1 MYMDSDLNL
10 DFKNDFVLIT
20 DNQGNLTCGGFTI
33 NNDLLSFSL
42 DQSNTQNGGKKN
54 VLKDLKDLGLPAGLI
69 YNPSYSNRNTLIKYE
84 HESELCS
91 NSLYDKLLNLVS
103 AEDKKKFSIK
113 TKKKRENK
121 KKMSRRSKN
130 NK

>member
-10 DFKNDFVLIT
+10 DFNNDFVLMT

-33 NNDLLSFSL
+33 NSDLLSYSL
-42 DQSNTQNGGKKN
+42 DQPNVQVGGKKD

-69 YNPSYSNRNTLIKYE
+69 YKPSSSNRNTLIKYN

-91 NSLYDKLLNLVS
+91 DSLYDKLLDLVNV
-103 AEDKKKFSIK
+103 EDKKKFAIK
-113 TKKKRENK
+113 TKKKRENR
-121 KKMSRRSKN
+121 KKMSRRSK
-130 NK
+130 K

>member
-10 DFKNDFVLIT
+10 DFKNDFVLMT

-42 DQSNTQNGGKKN
+42 DQPSTQTGGKKD
-54 VLKDLKDLGLPAGLI
+54 VLKNLKDLGLPPGLI
-69 YNPSYSNRNTLIKYE
+69 YHPSTSNRNTLIKYE
-84 HESELCS
+84 HDSELCS
-91 NSLYDKLLNLVS
+91 DSLYDKLLDLVNV
-103 AEDKKKFSIK
+103 EDKKKFAIK

-121 KKMSRRSKN
+121 KKMSRRLK
-130 NK
+130 K

>member
-10 DFKNDFVLIT
+10 DFKNDFVLMT

-33 NNDLLSFSL
+33 NNDLLSYSL
-42 DQSNTQNGGKKN
+42 DQPNVQFGGKKD

-69 YNPSYSNRNTLIKYE
+69 YNPSRSSRNTLIKYD

-91 NSLYDKLLNLVS
+91 DSLYDKLLDLVNV
-103 AEDKKKFSIK
+103 EDKRKFAIK
-113 TKKKRENK
+113 TKKKRENR
-121 KKMSRRSKN
+121 KKMSRRSK
-130 NK
+130 K

>member
-10 DFKNDFVLIT
+10 DFNNDFVLMT

-33 NNDLLSFSL
+33 NSDLLSYSL
-42 DQSNTQNGGKKN
+42 DQPNVQVGGKKD

-69 YNPSYSNRNTLIKYE
+69 YKPSSSNRNTLIKYN

-91 NSLYDKLLNLVS
+91 DSLYDKLLDLVNV
-103 AEDKKKFSIK
+103 EDKKKFAIK

-121 KKMSRRSKN
+121 KKMSRRSK
-130 NK
+130 K

>member
-10 DFKNDFVLIT
+10 DFKNDFVLMT

-33 NNDLLSFSL
+33 NSDLLSYSL
-42 DQSNTQNGGKKN
+42 DQPNVQVGGKKD

-69 YNPSYSNRNTLIKYE
+69 YKPSTSNRNTLIKYN

-91 NSLYDKLLNLVS
+91 DSLYDKLLDLVNYATNS
-103 AEDKKKFSIK
+103 TFQVILQLFKARKPSL
-113 TKKKRENK
+113 
-121 KKMSRRSKN
+121 
-130 NK
+130 

>member
-10 DFKNDFVLIT
+10 DFKNDFVLMT

-33 NNDLLSFSL
+33 NNDLLSYSL
-42 DQSNTQNGGKKN
+42 DQPNVQFGGKKD

-69 YNPSYSNRNTLIKYE
+69 YNPSRSSRNTLIKYD

-91 NSLYDKLLNLVS
+91 DSLYDKLLDLVNV
-103 AEDKKKFSIK
+103 EDKKKFAIK
-113 TKKKRENK
+113 TKKKRENR
-121 KKMSRRSKN
+121 KKMSRRSK
-130 NK
+130 K

>member
-10 DFKNDFVLIT
+10 DFNNDFVLMT

-33 NNDLLSFSL
+33 NSDLLSYSL
-42 DQSNTQNGGKKN
+42 DQPNVQVGGKKD

-69 YNPSYSNRNTLIKYE
+69 YNPSSSNRNTLIKYN

-91 NSLYDKLLNLVS
+91 DSLYDKLLDLVNV
-103 AEDKKKFSIK
+103 EDKKKFAIK

-121 KKMSRRSKN
+121 KKMSRRSK
-130 NK
+130 K

>member
-10 DFKNDFVLIT
+10 DFNNDFVLMT

-33 NNDLLSFSL
+33 NSDLLSFSL
-42 DQSNTQNGGKKN
+42 DQPNVQVGGKKD

-69 YNPSYSNRNTLIKYE
+69 YKPSSSNRNTLIKYN

-91 NSLYDKLLNLVS
+91 DSLYDKLLDLVNV
-103 AEDKKKFSIK
+103 EDKKKFAIK
-113 TKKKRENK
+113 TKKKRENR
-121 KKMSRRSKN
+121 KKMSRRSK
-130 NK
+130 K

>member
-10 DFKNDFVLIT
+10 DFNNDFVLMT

-33 NNDLLSFSL
+33 NSDLLSYSL
-42 DQSNTQNGGKKN
+42 DQPNVQLGGKKD

-69 YNPSYSNRNTLIKYE
+69 YKPSTSNRNTLIKYN

-91 NSLYDKLLNLVS
+91 DSLYDKLLDLVNV
-103 AEDKKKFSIK
+103 EDKKKFAIK
-113 TKKKRENK
+113 TKKKRENR
-121 KKMSRRSKN
+121 KKMSRRSK
-130 NK
+130 K

>member
-10 DFKNDFVLIT
+10 DFNNDFVLMT

-33 NNDLLSFSL
+33 NSDLLSYSL
-42 DQSNTQNGGKKN
+42 DQPNVQVGGKKD

-69 YNPSYSNRNTLIKYE
+69 YNPSSSNRNTLIKYN

-91 NSLYDKLLNLVS
+91 DSLYDKLLDLVNV
-103 AEDKKKFSIK
+103 EDKKKFAIK
-113 TKKKRENK
+113 TKKKRENR
-121 KKMSRRSKN
+121 KKMSRRSK
-130 NK
+130 K

>member
-33 NNDLLSFSL
+33 NNDLLSYSL
-42 DQSNTQNGGKKN
+42 DQPNVQFGGKKN

-69 YNPSYSNRNTLIKYE
+69 YNPSRSSRNTLIKYD
-84 HESELCS
+84 HQSELCS
-91 NSLYDKLLNLVS
+91 DSLYDKLLDLVNI
-103 AEDKKKFSIK
+103 EEKKKFAIK
-113 TKKKRENK
+113 TKKKRENR
-121 KKMSRRSKN
+121 KKMSRRSK
-130 NK
+130 K

>member
-10 DFKNDFVLIT
+10 DFKNDFVLMT

-42 DQSNTQNGGKKN
+42 DQPSTQTGGKKD
-54 VLKDLKDLGLPAGLI
+54 VLKHLKDLGLPPGLI
-69 YNPSYSNRNTLIKYE
+69 YHPSTSNRNTLIKYE
-84 HESELCS
+84 HDSELCS
-91 NSLYDKLLNLVS
+91 DSLYDKLLDLVNV
-103 AEDKKKFSIK
+103 EDKKKFAIK

-121 KKMSRRSKN
+121 KKMSRRLK
-130 NK
+130 K